1 MKLLL
6 ISIHIEKSARAVPL
20 GPAMLATNLKKELP
34 SKIKTDILN
43 LYLHQSAEEC
53 AKNILT
59 YNSDCIGFSTYI
71 WNRILTLEIISILK
85 EKNPEIIIFTGGP
98 EVSADPKEI
107 LNNTPIDFVL
117 LGEGE
122 DIIVQAMSLIL
133 DGTAPKEISQLVK
146 PTPIKD
152 LALLPSPFLD
162 ETLDPKGYTG
172 MLWELSRGCPFKC
185 DFCYE
190 SRGTSGI
197 RRFPID
203 RIRSEL
209 KLFQK
214 AGVKEVFVLD
224 PTFNFNKKTAK
235 EILKLIINEAPE
247 IYFFFEVRAEFVDK
261 EMAIL
266 FASINATLQIGIQSA
281 SNDVLKNIN
290 RTINKDS
297 FAYRILTLHKA
308 GAVYG
313 FDLIYGLPGD
323 TLDGF
328 CKSIDFAMGLV
339 PNHIDIFPLTVLP
352 GTRLHE
358 TADGLGLEHEPDNPY
373 RAICTPEFSKEDMA
387 HAEEIAQACDMFY
400 NQGKAV
406 PWFDIMLNSIKMK
419 PSEFFKQL
427 ADWLKTEPKGD
438 IIELQTEFTTGI
450 MHKQNKKKLI
460 PIASDIIAY
469 FGYTESL
476 DDRETPYSF
485 NYHPDDILDQFEYGV
500 TDLKKLNSILST

>member
-1 MKLLL
+1 MKLLI

-20 GPAMLATNLKKELP
+20 GPAMLAANLKKELP
-34 SKIKTDILN
+34 GKIKTDILN
-43 LYLHQSAEEC
+43 LYLQQSAEEC
-53 AKNILT
+53 AEKILT
-59 YNSDCIGFSTYI
+59 YNANCIGFSVYI
-71 WNRILTLEIISILK
+71 WNKILTLEIISILK
-85 EKNPEIIIFTGGP
+85 EKNQEIIIFAGGP
-98 EVSADPKEI
+98 EVSAESKDI
-107 LNNTPIDFVL
+107 LSNTPIDFVL
-117 LGEGE
+117 AGEGE
-122 DIIVQAMSLIL
+122 NLIVQAMNLIL
-133 DGTAPKEISQLVK
+133 DGTAPNEISPLVK

-152 LALLPSPFLD
+152 LSLLPSPFLD
-162 ETLDPKGYTG
+162 KTLNPADYTG
-172 MLWELSRGCPFKC
+172 ILWELSRGCPFKC

-190 SRGTSGI
+190 SRGTAGI

-203 RIRSEL
+203 RIKSEL
-209 KLFQK
+209 KLFQN
-214 AGVKEVFVLD
+214 AGVKEIFVLD

-235 EILKLIINEAPE
+235 EILKLIIDEAPE
-247 IYFFFEVRAEFVDK
+247 IYFFFEVRAEFVDE
-261 EMAIL
+261 EMANL
-266 FASINATLQIGIQSA
+266 FASINATLQIGIQSE

-297 FAYRILTLHKA
+297 FTYRILTLHKA

-358 TADGLGLEHEPDNPY
+358 TAASLGLEHEANNPY
-373 RAICTPEFSKEDMA
+373 RAICTPEFSKGDMA
-387 HAEEIAQACDMFY
+387 RAEEIAQACNMFY

-406 PWFDIMLNSIKMK
+406 PWFDIILNSIKIK
-419 PSEFFKQL
+419 PSEFFTQF
-427 ADWLKTEPKGD
+427 ADWLKIGPQGD
-438 IIELQTEFTTGI
+438 IIELQTEFVTGI
-450 MHKQNKKKLI
+450 MRKQGKKKLI

-476 DDRETPYSF
+476 DERDISYSF
-485 NYHPDDILDQFEYGV
+485 NYHPDDILDQFDYGV
-500 TDLKKLNSILST
+500 TDLKELAKALS